1 MITRLGDQPPTAHAT
16 FTFEGA
22 AAAAEPLLEEDIT
35 AIFCDDDILAGGVY
49 LAVRDLRLRIP
60 RDVSVVGFDGLD
72 FTRLLTPPLTTV
84 TADAAGLGAR
94 AVEALLAHM
103 RGEEVPPVTTLPVT
117 LTVRGSTAAPAG

>member
-1 MITRLGDQPPTAHAT
+1 MPHRRSEIT
-16 FTFEGA
+16 FA
-22 AAAAEPLLEEDIT
+22 AAHEAALALLAAPDPPT

-49 LAVRDLRLRIP
+49 LAARDARLCIP

-94 AVEALLAHM
+94 AVEALLADM
-103 RGEEVPPVTTLPVT
+103 RGEEVPPVTILPVT
-117 LTVRGSTAAPAG
+117 LTVRGSTAAPGR